1 MCKIDNEND
10 KNHWDRLIFA
20 LELAVNSTINME
32 LTTYDCKYLLDK
44 LTSLTDRITDL
55 EAERRWVPVSER
67 LPDPYMPVLI
77 LCSDGYMNVS
87 IRLEN
92 DRGDITFSF
101 DDITHWMPLLP
112 PPEDK

>member
-55 EAERRWVPVSER
+55 EAERRWIPVGSGEVKSGVPYLAR
-67 LPDPYMPVLI
+67 
-77 LCSDGYMNVS
+77 
-87 IRLEN
+87 
-92 DRGDITFSF
+92 
-101 DDITHWMPLLP
+101 THNGIDYWVPEPP